1 MKDYM
6 TIDEACEYF
15 DVSKNTLK
23 TWREQGLTII
33 KVGRKVLL
41 SAKDLNA
48 FLDRFKFSE
57 FGGI

>member
-6 TIDEACEYF
+6 TIDETCDYF
-15 DVSKNTLK
+15 NVSANTLK

-33 KVGRKVLL
+33 KIGNKVLF
-41 SAKDLNA
+41 SAKDLND
-48 FLDRFKFSE
+48 FFERFKFSE